1 LSAKRNK
8 MSFFGIKKG
17 IKRRQSDILFSKIIR
32 AERNYQC
39 EKCGKRHEPN
49 SMNLGV
55 SHYKQRSREV
65 VRYDKKN
72 CFILCSIPCHQYFEN
87 NPRDHDK
94 FVEKKLGKKEYNLLL
109 FRSEQRG
116 HHDRFI
122 EKELCKELR
131 KELEGL
137 N

>member
-1 LSAKRNK
+1 MSAKRNK

-122 EKELCKELR
+122 EKELCKQLR
-131 KELEGL
+131 KELSAL
-137 N
+137 